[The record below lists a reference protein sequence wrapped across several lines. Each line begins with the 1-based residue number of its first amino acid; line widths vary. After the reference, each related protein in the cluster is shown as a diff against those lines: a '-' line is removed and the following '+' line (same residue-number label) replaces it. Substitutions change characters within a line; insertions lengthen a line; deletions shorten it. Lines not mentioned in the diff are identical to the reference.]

1 MSKLFDLNIENVL
14 EHWGSEDAVREII
27 ANALD
32 EQVLSRTEDIEI
44 YGDHDEW
51 HIRDYGRGIQYSH
64 FTQKENDEK
73 LSSPNLIGKFGVGLK
88 DALAVFHRRNVK
100 VTIDSRYAHV
110 TLRMANKS
118 GFNVETLHAVF
129 EDPIDPLMKGTKV
142 TLRGISE
149 ETMETAKAMFL
160 KFNSPPLLER
170 TKYGEVYKSER
181 DEAVVYI
188 NGVKVAEE
196 PNFLFTYNITNINAK
211 IKRALNRE
219 RSNVGRNA
227 YTDTVKNILKRCETE
242 EVLNSLMDDL
252 QNINRGTNRDESGW
266 VDVASYAAE
275 TLDKTGKAVFMTP
288 EQRSTMGNEQ
298 VEILNQSGKRLVM
311 VNDRVFDKV
320 RDYVTTY
327 DHVFKDYTTSFQY
340 QYVDV
345 NSLSASE
352 QVIFLAKEYVI
363 DFLRRHNYSTN
374 VPVRISET
382 IRVDKH
388 GETCNGVYDESE
400 GVIIIR
406 RSVLR
411 SKEEFFGVLTH
422 EFIHYAKG
430 HDDLTREFENDL
442 TDVIG
447 KLLAE
452 VV

>member
-1 MSKLFDLNIENVL
+1 
-14 EHWGSEDAVREII
+14 
-27 ANALD
+27 
-32 EQVLSRTEDIEI
+32 
-44 YGDHDEW
+44 
-51 HIRDYGRGIQYSH
+51 
-64 FTQKENDEK
+64 
-73 LSSPNLIGKFGVGLK
+73 
-88 DALAVFHRRNVK
+88 
-100 VTIDSRYAHV
+100 
-110 TLRMANKS
+110 
-118 GFNVETLHAVF
+118 
-129 EDPIDPLMKGTKV
+129 
-142 TLRGISE
+142 
-149 ETMETAKAMFL
+149 
-160 KFNSPPLLER
+160 
-170 TKYGEVYKSER
+170 
-181 DEAVVYI
+181 
-188 NGVKVAEE
+188 
-196 PNFLFTYNITNINAK
+196 
-211 IKRALNRE
+211 
-219 RSNVGRNA
+219 
-227 YTDTVKNILKRCETE
+227 
-242 EVLNSLMDDL
+242 
-252 QNINRGTNRDESGW
+252 
-266 VDVASYAAE
+266 
-275 TLDKTGKAVFMTP
+275 
-288 EQRSTMGNEQ
+288 MGNEQ

-411 SKEEFFGVLTH
+411 SKEEFLGVLTH